1 MNISIKLKRQN
12 MDNEHEN
19 LAHIQNKGKLHH
31 RFQFKTKNKSVGF
44 IFHVFGFAALF
55 FEFSL
60 YSISGCIEYIM
71 TKYILYNIRSLFS
84 LATWCQLKVRWIF
97 QPRSDESLSMD
108 VMILWSC

>member
-55 FEFSL
+55 CRILSL
-60 YSISGCIEYIM
+60 FNFSGCIEYIM
-71 TKYILYNIRSLFS
+71 TMYILYNIRSLFS
-84 LATWCQLKVRWIF
+84 LAMWCQLKVRWI
-97 QPRSDESLSMD
+97 
-108 VMILWSC
+108 